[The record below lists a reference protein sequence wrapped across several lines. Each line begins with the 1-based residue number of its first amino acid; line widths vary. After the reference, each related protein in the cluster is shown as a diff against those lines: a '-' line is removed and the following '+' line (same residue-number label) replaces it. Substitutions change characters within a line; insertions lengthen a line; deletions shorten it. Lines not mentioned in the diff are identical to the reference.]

1 MVRGKGKAWALVL
14 ALTGLASVAV
24 GLGVARPVLAAP
36 QVAIELKDGQ
46 SLRADRVY
54 FTFTDLVVLE
64 GSSLR
69 TIPNGLIKS
78 VDGRPL
84 AEAARM
90 VQLGQG
96 QAVSEV
102 PASASNPLGQPAAW
116 PLGVG
121 MQRIYELDSARTTWL
136 RRGRQMNRQGTS
148 YKRGLVEESTLP
160 AGAGAWVPPGSGP
173 TLYES
178 IWDSRQAGARRT
190 RVAHR
195 ISVRPEGYFLVGQG
209 MEDPMLKAPLI
220 SDRISPAPMI
230 WPSRFEVGQSW
241 AVGPFT
247 RLGLSQSGRMQVV
260 DRESVEVPAGSFAE
274 AFKVVGYGHVY
285 AGTQEL
291 RGGRLVTD
299 HGSVETTTWFVPGLG
314 PVREQAKLHLHQ
326 HYFPQGGQEVP
337 LVVEEESTRRLK
349 AYRPGT

>member
-1 MVRGKGKAWALVL
+1 MALVL
-14 ALTGLASVAV
+14 ALGAAPASASALWPLPAV
-24 GLGVARPVLAAP
+24 AAP
-36 QVAIELKDGQ
+36 QVQVELKDGQ
-46 SLRADRVY
+46 SLNADTVY
-54 FTFTDLVVLE
+54 FTFTDLVVIQ
-64 GSSLR
+64 GASLR

-90 VQLGQG
+90 VQVGAQG
-96 QAVSEV
+96 LSTAE
-102 PASASNPLGQPAAW
+102 ASATTAANPLGQAAAW

-121 MQRIYELDSARTTWL
+121 MQRIYELDTARTTWV
-136 RRGRQMNRQGTS
+136 RRGQSMNRQGTS
-148 YKRGLVEESTLP
+148 YKQGLVEESTLP

-178 IWDSRQAGARRT
+178 IWDARHAGARRT

-195 ISVRPEGYFLVGQG
+195 IEVRPEGYFLIGQG
-209 MEDPMLKAPLI
+209 MEDPMLRAPLV
-220 SDRISPAPMI
+220 SERIAPAPMI
-230 WPSRFEVGQSW
+230 WPRRFEVGMSW
-241 AVGPFT
+241 TVGPFN

-260 DRESVEVPAGSFAE
+260 DRESIEVPAGSFPE

-299 HGSVETTTWFVPGLG
+299 HGSLETTTWFVPGLG

-326 HYFPQGGQEVP
+326 HYFPKGGQEVP

-349 AYRPGT
+349 AYRPGS